1 MIDLTRAREIAEEWL
16 SAWNA
21 HDLERVL
28 SHYADALEFVSPL
41 VIRRLDRKDGMIRS
55 KRELRDYFAQS
66 LGPNSDLRFDLIDVL
81 AGVSSVGLVYR
92 NHRGQTVA
100 ETMVLNGDG
109 KVTRVFVHHR
119 GD

>member
-1 MIDLTRAREIAEEWL
+1 M
-16 SAWNA
+16 
-21 HDLERVL
+21 L
-28 SHYADALEFVSPL
+28 SHYADALAFVSPL
-41 VIRRLDRKDGMIRS
+41 VVRRLDRKDGTIRS

-66 LGPNSDLRFDLIDVL
+66 LGPNSDLHFDLIDVL

-119 GD
+119 DD